1 MIGRFKERAMLIKLK
16 YTFQAFQK
24 DHFWLPIAIMA
35 LFSVVAFFAPDA
47 NKYNTARAFLG
58 FVLPLIGGGLSS
70 YGFLADNA
78 LELQFTTKHS
88 TWRMIFGRLGFI
100 FSMIC
105 ITSLSFQIIVAFMG
119 ISLAPLG
126 GIIQRQLIWL
136 VPCMT
141 LMVFG
146 GASSLMAESCSGGFA
161 LVGGVWIIQLL
172 LRGWFARK
180 PILRNILLFLGAMD
194 PLGQLRI
201 YNQLTLTAISLL
213 LLAMTYLLLKQQEKY
228 I

>member
-1 MIGRFKERAMLIKLK
+1 MLDKIK
-16 YTFQAFQK
+16 YTFQAFEK
-24 DHFWLPIAIMA
+24 DHFWLPAAIMA
-35 LFSVVAFFAPDA
+35 LFCVIAVFIPET
-47 NKYNTARAFLG
+47 NRYNTARAFLG
-58 FVLPLIGGGLSS
+58 FMLPLIAGGLSA

-88 TWRMIFGRLGFI
+88 AWRMIFSRLGII
-100 FSMIC
+100 FSVIC
-105 ITSLSFQIIVAFMG
+105 VTSLSFQIIVALMG

-126 GIIQRQLIWL
+126 GIMQRQLVWFI
-136 VPCMT
+136 PCMT
-141 LMVFG
+141 LLVLG
-146 GASSLMAESCSGGFA
+146 GSASLMTRSCNGGFA

-180 PILRNILLFLGAMD
+180 PILRNILIFFGAMD

-201 YNQLTLTAISLL
+201 YNQITLTVITLL
-213 LLAMTYLLLKQQEKY
+213 LLAVTYFLLKQQEKY